1 MKMVDEGGKDPN
13 KEEKSEKEEYPLSSA
28 DWIVFLSGEISDHR
42 TRFLML
48 GAIIVAGIFTCIG
61 CVSALAVTG
70 TIVSTCAA
78 YLFLVYIVVLL
89 AVLFWKGSPQERTI
103 EHLEKIREDVI
114 YEDLKNSKDILKR
127 CEDAG
132 IFKQKKD

>member
-1 MKMVDEGGKDPN
+1 MVNEVEKDLDE
-13 KEEKSEKEEYPLSSA
+13 EEKYEKEEYPLSPA

-103 EHLEKIREDVI
+103 EHLEKIREDII
-114 YEDLKNSKDILKR
+114 YEELKNYGDILKR

-132 IFKQKKD
+132 IFKCKND